1 MADPSG
7 KIPVAIEDEL
17 RDSYLEYAMS
27 VIIGRAIPDV
37 RDGLKP
43 VHRRILYAMHQMRL
57 HYNQP
62 YRKSARVVGEV
73 LGKYHPHGDSAVYDA
88 LVRMAQSFSLRY
100 PLVDGQGNF
109 GSVDGDAPAAMRYT
123 EARMSRLASELLGD
137 IDKDTVDFVP
147 NFDESEQE
155 PSVLPSRV
163 PNLLV
168 NGSGGIAVGM
178 ATNIAPHNLTEVIDA
193 TVRLIGN
200 PEISIDELMEDEPD
214 GGRQGLRGPDFP
226 TAGFIYGTAGIRQA
240 FHTGRGRV
248 VMRAR
253 TAIEPLPRAKDRER
267 IVVTELP
274 YQVNKAELL
283 KKIAGLVR
291 EKRIEGI
298 SDIRDESD
306 RKGMHVVIELKRGA
320 IGQIVLNQLFQT
332 TQLQNSFGVN
342 NLAIVEGRPRLLNV
356 KQMLQCFVDHRCEVV
371 TRRTRFELAEAKARR
386 EIVEGLGMAVAS
398 VERVVETIRRS
409 RDTEAARVALMQLPL
424 SGLEQFVLRAGRP
437 PEEVERAKARGEYR
451 LSEVQARAIL
461 DMRLAR
467 LTGLESEKLATEYG
481 ELCETIIRLQKI
493 LDSESELMRVIVHE
507 LDEIKQRY
515 GDERRTEIVE
525 VEGEINIEDLIADED
540 VAVTISHAG
549 YIKRVK
555 LNEYRA
561 QGRGGRGKR
570 AMDTREADFVEQIF
584 VAKNHDH
591 VFFLNSRGKIYLKRI
606 YEIPEASRTAR
617 GRAIVNFVGM
627 DPGDRVAAIVPIRE
641 FSEKCDL
648 VTCSKLGLIKRS
660 SLRAYAN
667 IRSSGI
673 IGVSIA
679 PGDELLAAKVAREDQ
694 QVIIGTSEGMS
705 IRFELSEVRRKG
717 RSARG
722 VRGIELREGDR
733 VVEMG
738 LIDDE
743 QQQVLSISA
752 NGYGKRTPVSDWRVQ
767 GRGGIGVIAMECSE
781 RNGAMVNLSL
791 VRMDAQVMVITDGG
805 KVIRT
810 EVLPIRETGRNTQG
824 VRVIRLEEGEKV
836 VDVAPLAEREENG
849 GSGNLRAHAQQ
860 GEGRA
865 PADTIPPPGGE
876 PDDGDSSAVSES
888 GESIPPPAEDE

>member
-1 MADPSG
+1 
-7 KIPVAIEDEL
+7 
-17 RDSYLEYAMS
+17 
-27 VIIGRAIPDV
+27 
-37 RDGLKP
+37 
-43 VHRRILYAMHQMRL
+43 
-57 HYNQP
+57 
-62 YRKSARVVGEV
+62 
-73 LGKYHPHGDSAVYDA
+73 
-88 LVRMAQSFSLRY
+88 
-100 PLVDGQGNF
+100 
-109 GSVDGDAPAAMRYT
+109 MRYT
-123 EARMSRLASELLGD
+123 EARMARLASELLGD

-147 NFDESEQE
+147 NFDESERE
-155 PSVLPSRV
+155 PFVLPSRI

-178 ATNIAPHNLTEVIDA
+178 ATNIAPHNLTEVVDA
-193 TVRLIGN
+193 TVRLIRN
-200 PEISIDELMEDEPD
+200 PEITIDELMEDEAD
-214 GGRQGLRGPDFP
+214 GRRKGLRGPDFP

-283 KKIAGLVR
+283 KKIAGLAR
-291 EKRIEGI
+291 EKRLEGI

-306 RKGMHVVIELKRGA
+306 RKGMHVVIELRRGA

-356 KQMLQCFVDHRCEVV
+356 KQMLQCFIDHRREVV
-371 TRRTRFELAEAKARR
+371 TRRTRFELAEAQARR

-398 VERVVETIRRS
+398 VNRVVETIRAS
-409 RDTEAARVALMQLPL
+409 RDTEAARLALMQLPL

-437 PEEVERAKARGEYR
+437 PEEVEQARARGEYL

-481 ELCETIIRLQKI
+481 ELCQTIARLQKI
-493 LDSESELMRVIVHE
+493 LESDGELVRVIVEE
-507 LDEIKQRY
+507 LDEIREKY

-525 VEGEINIEDLIADED
+525 VEGEIHVEDLIADED
-540 VAVTISHAG
+540 VTVTISHAG
-549 YIKRVK
+549 YIKRVR
-555 LNEYRA
+555 LSEYRA
-561 QGRGGRGKR
+561 QGRGGRGRR
-570 AMDTREADFVEQIF
+570 AMDTREEDFVEQIF

-591 VFFLNSRGKIYLKRI
+591 VFFLNDRGKIYLKRI
-606 YEIPEASRTAR
+606 FEIPEASRAAR

-627 DPGDRVAAIVPIRE
+627 GPGDRVAAIVPIRD
-641 FSEKCDL
+641 FSEQCDL
-648 VTCSKLGLIKRS
+648 ITCSKLGLIKRT
-660 SLRAYAN
+660 SLSGYAN

-694 QVIIGTSEGMS
+694 QVIIGTSQGMS
-705 IRFELSEVRRKG
+705 IRFDLGEVRRKG
-717 RSARG
+717 RTARG
-722 VRGIELREGDR
+722 VRGIEVREDDR
-733 VVEMG
+733 VVEMA
-738 LIDDE
+738 LIEDE
-743 QQQVLSISA
+743 QQQVLSISE

-791 VRMDAQVMVITDGG
+791 VRLDDQVMVITDGG

-810 EVLPIRETGRNTQG
+810 EVAPIRETGRNTQG

-836 VDVAPLAEREENG
+836 VDVAPLAERVENG
-849 GSGNLRAHAQQ
+849 SGGSLRSPAEN
-860 GEGRA
+860 GENGVSR
-865 PADTIPPPGGE
+865 DSVPPP
-876 PDDGDSSAVSES
+876 PDDE
-888 GESIPPPAEDE
+888 